1 MDRETMIWQRA
12 RSDYMYSSLP
22 EDKHFDELT
31 KEEQRIYYRSAESE
45 LSSEDAFASFDD
57 DCDDDDYYDDCD
69 NYYEYY
75 EDE

>member
-1 MDRETMIWQRA
+1 MIWQRA

-22 EDKHFDELT
+22 EDKHFDELSE
-31 KEEQRIYYRSAESE
+31 EEQKNYYRSAESE
-45 LSSEDAFASFDD
+45 LSSEDAFAKFDDCDDDYD
-57 DCDDDDYYDDCD
+57 DCDDDDY